1 LEIVYT
7 DKALADIAFWKR
19 SGNRAIQTIISSLI
33 EIISET
39 PYTGIGQPEAL
50 KYELSGY
57 WSRRINQEHR
67 IIYSIEP
74 ARIIIH
80 SLKGHY

>member
-7 DKALADIAFWKR
+7 DKTLTDIAFWKR
-19 SGNRAIQTIISSLI
+19 SGNRAIQTKISSLI
-33 EIISET
+33 DSISQT
-39 PYTGIGQPEAL
+39 PYSGIGQPEAL
-50 KYELSGY
+50 KYELTGY

-67 IIYSIEP
+67 IIYSILST
-74 ARIIIH
+74 RIIIH